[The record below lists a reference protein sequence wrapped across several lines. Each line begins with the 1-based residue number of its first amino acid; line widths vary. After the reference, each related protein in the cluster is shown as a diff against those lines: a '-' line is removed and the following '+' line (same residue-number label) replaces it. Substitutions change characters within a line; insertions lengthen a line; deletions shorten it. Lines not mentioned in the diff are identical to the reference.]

1 MELSNPNKQS
11 LINQVE
17 YQVYDE
23 YKNILDLSVCN
34 NFNIKI
40 FHGIKANSGLD
51 MSILNSFKDTDI
63 NVFNISDEFFN
74 DVCYPYSEN
83 GNDLI
88 LEDRIKDILYI
99 R

>member
-23 YKNILDLSVCN
+23 NKNILDLSVCN

-51 MSILNSFKDTDI
+51 MSILNSFKRSL
-63 NVFNISDEFFN
+63 NITIIP
-74 DVCYPYSEN
+74 PYTTS
-83 GNDLI
+83 I
-88 LEDRIKDILYI
+88 VSCMC
-99 R
+99 